1 MQELKDSH
9 EVKKIADD
17 ILREMEKSSRKRL
30 RSISI
35 KYGIFLI
42 IAYLLLTFLFKIQIN
57 LILYAVLGLVGF
69 VFVYIFPI
77 IKDTFR
83 EFINSLK

>member
-1 MQELKDSH
+1 MGKIEDSP
-9 EVKKIADD
+9 EIKKIADD

-35 KYGIFLI
+35 KYGIFLVI
-42 IAYLLLTFLFKIQIN
+42 TYLLLTFLFKKQVN
-57 LILYAVLGLVGF
+57 LILFAVLGLVGF

-77 IKDTFR
+77 IKDTIKQFV
-83 EFINSLK
+83 NSLK